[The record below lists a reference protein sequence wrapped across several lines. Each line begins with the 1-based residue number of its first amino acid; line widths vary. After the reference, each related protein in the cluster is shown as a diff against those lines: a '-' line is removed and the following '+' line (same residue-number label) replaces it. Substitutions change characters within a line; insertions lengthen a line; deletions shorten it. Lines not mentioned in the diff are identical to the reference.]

1 MKNLMKSNMKKN
13 VIPQPPDMESDA
25 ATFERYYMNEMQIR
39 ANVIDA
45 NNIFAEV
52 ARAGGKTE
60 GITGPRIIRV
70 ANDMPGEL
78 SFLVHKTYVALMTNV
93 WPNLQAYF
101 SKEVTVGGKVR
112 SMLEY
117 GIDYVVGE
125 SKLPSHFRRPRYP
138 ISYPK
143 HSVVFRNG
151 HHIQLVSSD
160 QPESVAGRSAVHA
173 VIEEMKHNKGEKLK
187 TRLFPSLRGAS
198 AEIRRSPYYQGIT
211 GVSDTARVDLGE
223 DDWFEEY
230 EKNMDRRL
238 MEEIS
243 TVALHLNEAIYRKY
257 RLINSQR
264 ETTNPVTL
272 ERIRLD
278 IMKQNRIIALW
289 QPRLADMRRNATL
302 YIRASSFCN
311 KDILGPKFFKT
322 QLDTLDMDEFLT
334 SICAIRHK
342 EVINKFFASY
352 NKEKHQFA
360 DSYIYESI
368 LRLDLR
374 EHFIL
379 TARYLKHY
387 DFRDELLVGYDP
399 GHFSSLVVGQ
409 EKEYGRRLRI
419 LKEFYCCYPDEQPEL
434 ARQFHEFFGAD
445 AKNKRIILYPD
456 RAGNKRREEL
466 EQITTDSRVLKREL
480 ESYGFE
486 VELMNEGQ
494 ATIYHWQQ
502 FKLLLL
508 IFGGRSNAL
517 PEVLIDENE
526 CKNLCSAIMLSPLK
540 KTEGRIEL
548 DKTSERKVAL
558 KHQAGLTT
566 QLPSALIYLLFGRYG
581 NKVLNEL
588 SSMPDNL
595 PDNLT
600 I

>member
-1 MKNLMKSNMKKN
+1 
-13 VIPQPPDMESDA
+13 MENEL
-25 ATFERYYMNEMQIR
+25 TNFERYYMNQMQILV
-39 ANVIDA
+39 NIIDP
-45 NNIFAEV
+45 NNLYAEV

-78 SFLVHKTYVALMTNV
+78 SFLVHKTYVALLTNV

-101 SKEVTVGGKVR
+101 TKQVTVGAR
-112 SMLEY
+112 TRPMLEY

-125 SKLPSHFRRPRYP
+125 TKLPSHFRRPRYP

-143 HSVVFRNG
+143 HSVVFRDG

-173 VIEEMKHNKGEKLK
+173 FIEEMKHNKGEKLK
-187 TRLFPSLRGAS
+187 SRLFPSLRGAS
-198 AEIRRSPYYQGIT
+198 AEIRRSSYYQGIT

-230 EKNMDRRL
+230 ERHMNPSL
-238 MEEIS
+238 LEEIA
-243 TVALHLNEAIYRKY
+243 TVALHLNSAIYQKY
-257 RLINSQR
+257 KLLNMQR
-264 ETTNPVTL
+264 DTVNPVTL
-272 ERIRLD
+272 EKIRLE
-278 IMKQNRIIALW
+278 IIKQERIIALW
-289 QPRLADMRRNATL
+289 SPRLADMRRNATL

-322 QLDTLDMDEFLT
+322 QLETLDMDEFLT

-342 EVINKFFASY
+342 EVVNKFFAYY
-352 NKEKHQFA
+352 NKEKHEFS

-368 LRLDLR
+368 LKLDLK

-379 TARYLKHY
+379 TAYYLRYY
-387 DFRDELLVGYDP
+387 NRRDELLVGYDP
-399 GHFSSLVVGQ
+399 GHFSSLIVAQ
-409 EKEYGRRLRI
+409 EKNYGRQLRVI
-419 LKEFYCCYPDEQPEL
+419 KEFFCCYPDEQPEL
-434 ARQFHEFFGAD
+434 ARQFYEFFGTD
-445 AKNKRIILYPD
+445 SINKRIILYPD

-466 EQITTDSRVLKREL
+466 EQITTDSRSLKREL

-494 ATIYHWQQ
+494 ATVYHWQQ

-508 IFGGRSNAL
+508 LFGGRSNAL
-517 PEVLIDENE
+517 PEILIDNNE
-526 CKNLCSAIMLSPLK
+526 CKNLCSSIVLSPLK
-540 KTEGRIEL
+540 KTDGRIEL
-548 DKTSERKVAL
+548 DKSSEKKVPL
-558 KHQAGLTT
+558 KNQAGLTT

-581 NKVLNEL
+581 NKVMSEL
-588 SSMPDNL
+588 SSIPDNL
-595 PDNLT
+595 PENIPVL
-600 I
+600 

>member
-1 MKNLMKSNMKKN
+1 MASKLQSQSSNPLSAPEN
-13 VIPQPPDMESDA
+13 SFDA
-25 ATFERYYMNEMQIR
+25 ATNFERYYMNQMQIL
-39 ANVIDA
+39 ANVIDP
-45 NNIFAEV
+45 NNLYAEV

-60 GITGPRIIRV
+60 GITGPRIIRI

-101 SKEVTVGGKVR
+101 SKQVTVAGKVR

-117 GIDYVVGE
+117 GIDYIVGE
-125 SKLPSHFRRPRYP
+125 AKLPSHFRRPRYP

-143 HSVVFRNG
+143 HSVVFRDG

-173 VIEEMKHNKGEKLK
+173 IIEEMKHNKGEKLK
-187 TRLFPSLRGAS
+187 TRLFPSLRGAG
-198 AEIRRSPYYQGIT
+198 AETRRSTYYQGIT

-230 EKNMDRRL
+230 ERHMDNKL
-238 MEEIS
+238 LEEIS
-243 TVALHLNEAIYRKY
+243 TVALHVNAAIYQKY
-257 RLINSQR
+257 KLINSQR

-272 ERIRLD
+272 ERIRLE
-278 IMKQNRIIALW
+278 IIKQDRIIALW
-289 QPRLADMRRNATL
+289 KPRLADMRRNATL

-322 QLDTLDMDEFLT
+322 QLETLDMDEFLT

-342 EVINKFFASY
+342 EVINKFFANY

-360 DSYIYESI
+360 DSYIYDSI
-368 LRLDLR
+368 LKLDLR
-374 EHFIL
+374 EHFLL
-379 TARYLKHY
+379 TARYLKYYNMH
-387 DFRDELLVGYDP
+387 DELLVGYDP
-399 GHFSSLVVGQ
+399 GHFSSLTVGQ
-409 EKEYGRRLRI
+409 EKDYGRQLRI
-419 LKEFYCCYPDEQPEL
+419 LKEFYCCYPEEQPEL
-434 ARQFHEFFGAD
+434 ARQFYEFFGPD
-445 AKNKRIILYPD
+445 SINKRIILYHD
-456 RAGNKRREEL
+456 RAGNKRREDL
-466 EQITTDSRVLKREL
+466 EQITTDCRILKREL

-494 ATIYHWQQ
+494 STIYYWQQ

-508 IFGGRSNAL
+508 TFGGRSNAL

-548 DKTSERKVAL
+548 DKTSEKKVPL
-558 KHQAGLTT
+558 KNQAGLTT

-581 NKVLNEL
+581 NKVQGEL

-595 PDNLT
+595 PDNVT
-600 I
+600 V